1 MVELSGVWSLEGIFL
16 PSAGFVETVSRIE
29 RRIKMNLLFESYQSV
44 SSLEEAFETKEDFLI
59 IPQGSLECIP
69 EVLEK
74 TKEYLIE
81 NNHRLGVPF
90 LDFLIKFDNLGLM
103 GLYYQVY
110 DKYTPTEKNPDY
122 IIKVI
127 NTSPK
132 LDEMMMKIK
141 CILYI

>member
-1 MVELSGVWSLEGIFL
+1 MGDRFR

-29 RRIKMNLLFESYQSV
+29 RRMKMNLLFESYQSV
-44 SSLEEAFETKEDFLI
+44 STLEEAFATKEDFLI

-74 TKEYLIE
+74 TKEYLRE

-90 LDFLIKFDNLGLM
+90 LDFLIKIDDLKLM

-110 DKYTPTEKNPDY
+110 DKYTLNGKNPDY
-122 IIKVI
+122 IIKII

-132 LDEMMMKIK
+132 LDEMMMNIK
-141 CILYI
+141 CILYV